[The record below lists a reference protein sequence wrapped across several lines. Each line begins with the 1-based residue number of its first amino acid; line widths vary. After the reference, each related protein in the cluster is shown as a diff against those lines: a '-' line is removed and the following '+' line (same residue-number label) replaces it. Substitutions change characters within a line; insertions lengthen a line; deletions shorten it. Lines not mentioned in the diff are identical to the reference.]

1 MNKIMT
7 TVDFDKI
14 DYDLEKIGKE
24 MHDLMTELF
33 PICRSITGDGVRKTD
48 DILSQHMPLEIHE
61 VPTGTKVFDWIVP
74 KEWNIN
80 DAYIID
86 PNGEKIIDFK
96 KSNVHIMSYSVPI
109 NEKMTLK
116 ELTPHLYTIPE
127 KPDVIPYRISYY
139 KENWGF
145 CLTHNQFLNL
155 EEGEYQVVIDS
166 SLKDGSLTYAE
177 CFLPG
182 ETDHEIL
189 VSCYTCHPSLCN
201 DNLSGVVLSTLLAKE
216 ISKINSRKY
225 SYRFLF
231 VPETIGAITW
241 LSLNESK
248 LSNIKHGLVATCVGD
263 TGNSTYKKSRNGN
276 LYIDRVVTNV
286 LKNSGDD
293 YKIIDYFPPGSD
305 ERQYG
310 SPGINLPVGSLMK
323 TPYGDF
329 PQYHTSADNLDFVR
343 PEGLADSFSKYMNIF
358 YIIENDKTFVNL
370 EPKGEPNLGKRGL
383 YRTISGQ
390 QDGYEKELA
399 IISVLNLSDGNHSL
413 LDISERTDIDF
424 SLVKQSADRLVET
437 KLIED
442 SNSK

>member
-7 TVDFDKI
+7 TMDFDKI

-48 DILSQHMPLEIHE
+48 DILSQHIPLEIHE
-61 VPTGTKVFDWIVP
+61 VPTGTKVFDWLVP

-96 KSNVHIMSYSVPI
+96 KSNLHIMSYSVPI

-201 DNLSGVVLSTLLAKE
+201 DNISGVVLSTLLAKE
-216 ISKINSRKY
+216 ISKINSKKY

-263 TGNSTYKKSRNGN
+263 AGNSTYKKTRNGN

-329 PQYHTSADNLDFVR
+329 PQYHTSADNLDFVK
-343 PEGLADSFSKYMNIF
+343 PEGLSDSFSKYMNTF
-358 YIIENDKTFVNL
+358 YIIKNEFD
-370 EPKGEPNLGKRGL
+370 
-383 YRTISGQ
+383 Y
-390 QDGYEKELA
+390 D
-399 IISVLNLSDGNHSL
+399 
-413 LDISERTDIDF
+413 
-424 SLVKQSADRLVET
+424 
-437 KLIED
+437 KLIWELGDDNNPAWIHVSYVKGNNRKLVYQAKRKAGKGYSTYHTFQLDKIDED
-442 SNSK
+442 ASDS

>member
-1 MNKIMT
+1 MQ
-7 TVDFDKI
+7 
-14 DYDLEKIGKE
+14 
-24 MHDLMTELF
+24 ELF
-33 PICRSITGDGVRKTD
+33 PICRSITGNGVRKTLK
-48 DILSQHMPLEIHE
+48 ILKKEIDLKIVN
-61 VPTGTKVFDWIVP
+61 VPSGTKVFDWKIP
-74 KEWNIN
+74 YEWNIK
-80 DAYIID
+80 DAYVK
-86 PNGEKIIDFK
+86 NSKGERVIDFK

-109 NEKMTLK
+109 NEKMTLE

-182 ETDHEIL
+182 ETDHEIF

-248 LSNIKHGLVATCVGD
+248 LSNIK
-263 TGNSTYKKSRNGN
+263 
-276 LYIDRVVTNV
+276 
-286 LKNSGDD
+286 
-293 YKIIDYFPPGSD
+293 
-305 ERQYG
+305 
-310 SPGINLPVGSLMK
+310 
-323 TPYGDF
+323 
-329 PQYHTSADNLDFVR
+329 
-343 PEGLADSFSKYMNIF
+343 
-358 YIIENDKTFVNL
+358 
-370 EPKGEPNLGKRGL
+370 
-383 YRTISGQ
+383 
-390 QDGYEKELA
+390 
-399 IISVLNLSDGNHSL
+399 ISVGKKNIGILKIKN
-413 LDISERTDIDF
+413 
-424 SLVKQSADRLVET
+424 
-437 KLIED
+437 
-442 SNSK
+442 